1 MLRLKH
7 APSPPGRMLSDKA
20 VLLSL
25 ALARLDLLTP
35 ASQRVS
41 VAQAIRAVV
50 ESVRCEGLS
59 LAARE
64 VAVLLDGRVRLRAER
79 RRE

>member
-1 MLRLKH
+1 
-7 APSPPGRMLSDKA
+7 
-20 VLLSL
+20 LLSL
-25 ALARLDLLTP
+25 ALTRLDLLTP

-41 VAQAIRAVV
+41 VAQAIRAVA

-64 VAVLLDGRVRLRAER
+64 V
-79 RRE
+79 